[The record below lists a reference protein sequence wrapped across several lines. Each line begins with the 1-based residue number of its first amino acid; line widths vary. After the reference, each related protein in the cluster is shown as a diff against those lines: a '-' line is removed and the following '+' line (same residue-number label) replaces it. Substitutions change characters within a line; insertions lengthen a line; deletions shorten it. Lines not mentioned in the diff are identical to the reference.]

1 MLAIKN
7 FIEKISYL
15 EGRAGG
21 SVDYR
26 MTLPDAKLLRDEL
39 SKLLADYYTLA
50 NKKEPIDD
58 VIKVEISGGKF

>member
-7 FIEKISYL
+7 FIEKISYI
-15 EGRAGG
+15 EGRGG

-26 MTLPDAKLLRDEL
+26 MPIADAKILRDEL
-39 SKLLADYYTLA
+39 SKLLADYYSLV
-50 NKKEPIDD
+50 NKKESGDE